1 MRSKLMRWLV
11 AGGVAIAMAI
21 LVGTAMATPGNGF
34 TGTTIVK
41 GTFDDID
48 VFNQMVLRGPNGPRV
63 GRKVWLSLQRTKGPS
78 DLYIQSNV
86 WAVGGSTGWHTH
98 PGHSLIILT
107 AGTVT
112 EYDGDDPS
120 CTPKVRVAP
129 TTFVDPGGNHAHLI
143 RNEGSVPAEG
153 YAVQLIPAGAPRRID
168 IPVDQVP
175 AGCPIF

>member
-1 MRSKLMRWLV
+1 MRSKLMHWVV
-11 AGGVAIAMAI
+11 ATVVAIAVAV
-21 LVGTAMATPGNGF
+21 LVGNAMATPGNGF
-34 TGTTIVK
+34 KGTTLVK

-48 VFNQMVLRGPNGPRV
+48 VFNQMVPQDANGSRI
-63 GRKVWLSLQRTKGPS
+63 GKQVWLSLQKTKGPS

-86 WAVGGSTGWHTH
+86 WEVGGSTGWHTH

-107 AGTVT
+107 AGSVT

-120 CTPKVRVAP
+120 CTPRVLVAP
-129 TTFVDPGGNHAHLI
+129 VTFVDPGGSHAHLI